1 MHASTRCFEATL
13 NRPPPALAP
22 WRCLERAGR
31 GALASF
37 VGLMFLLAAPAAV
50 AHKAS
55 DAYVQLTGDAAS
67 LTVRVDIALRDLDA
81 VLDID
86 TDGNGQLTW
95 GEVRAAQPAIDAYV
109 GAHLQIGGCTI
120 ASPMHALERR
130 ADGVYAAL
138 TYAPTCALK
147 AEPPIRYTVFAD
159 VDPTHRGIAR
169 VAIAGQGEVVRVL
182 DPRQPQ
188 VLAPIVAGGAT
199 TGVGAGSGIAAGAA
213 AGAAASVAV
222 GPGPGVSSQ
231 PTADAPAGFLREGIH
246 HIVTGYDH
254 VLFLLCLLF
263 PAVMRRT
270 PTGWQPLPTLRAALW
285 PVIGIVTAFT
295 VAHSITLALAALKW
309 VSLPAWFIEPAIAMT
324 IMLAALNNLWPIF
337 GGRVVLV
344 TFAFGLLH
352 GFGFAGVLGE
362 LNLPTAQF
370 AWALLQFNIGLE
382 LGQLLIVLV
391 AVSLMFLARNSLRY
405 VPVVIR
411 GGSAAA
417 MVLALLWFVERTTD
431 VKLLPF

>member
-1 MHASTRCFEATL
+1 MFASMRCS
-13 NRPPPALAP
+13 
-22 WRCLERAGR
+22 ERAGR
-31 GALASF
+31 GALAA
-37 VGLMFLLAAPAAV
+37 LLLAFAATAAF

-55 DAYVQLTGDAAS
+55 DAYVQLTGSAS
-67 LTVRVDIALRDLDA
+67 GLSARVDIALRDLDA

-86 TDGNGQLTW
+86 GDGNGQLTW
-95 GEVRAAQPAIDAYV
+95 GEVRAAWPAIETYV
-109 GAHLQIGGCTI
+109 RAHLQIDGC
-120 ASPMHALERR
+120 ALAAPVQALERR

-138 TYAPTCALK
+138 SFASACVVQ
-147 AEPPIRYTVFAD
+147 AEPRIRYTAFAD

-169 VAIAGQGEVVRVL
+169 IALPGQPEVVRVL

-188 VLAPIVAGGAT
+188 ALGP
-199 TGVGAGSGIAAGAA
+199 AAGAGTEAVA
-213 AGAAASVAV
+213 AGPPPA
-222 GPGPGVSSQ
+222 
-231 PTADAPAGFLREGIH
+231 ADAPAGFLREGIH

-254 VLFLLCLLF
+254 VLFLMCLLF

-270 PTGWQPLPTLRAALW
+270 PQGWQPVRTLREAVW

-309 VSLPAWFIEPAIAMT
+309 VWLPGWFIEPAIAVT
-324 IMLAALNNLWPIF
+324 IMLAALNNFWPIF
-337 GGRVVLV
+337 RGRVALV

-370 AWALLQFNIGLE
+370 AWALLQFNVGLE
-382 LGQLLIVLV
+382 LGQVLIVLV
-391 AVSLMFLARNSLRY
+391 AISLMFLARNSLRY

-417 MVLALLWFVERTTD
+417 MVLALLWLVERTAD

>member
-1 MHASTRCFEATL
+1 MHASMRCYRRTGSSW
-13 NRPPPALAP
+13 LA
-22 WRCLERAGR
+22 W
-31 GALASF
+31 
-37 VGLMFLLAAPAAV
+37 LAAVAFLCAASGAR

-55 DAYVQLTGDAAS
+55 DAYVQMTGTEKG

-95 GEVRAAQPAIDAYV
+95 DEIRTAWPAIEGYV
-109 GAHLQIGGCTI
+109 ASHVQIEGCSLGAPLR
-120 ASPMHALERR
+120 ALERR

-138 TYAPTCALK
+138 AFASACTPK

-169 VAIAGQGEVVRVL
+169 ISIPGQPSTVRVL
-182 DPRQPQ
+182 DPRQP
-188 VLAPIVAGGAT
+188 LALSAA
-199 TGVGAGSGIAAGAA
+199 AGSEAA
-213 AGAAASVAV
+213 AGA
-222 GPGPGVSSQ
+222 GPGASSIAPSPAAVAQ
-231 PTADAPAGFLREGIH
+231 APAGFLREGVH

-254 VLFLLCLLF
+254 VLFLMCLLF

-270 PTGWQPLPTLRAALW
+270 QQGWQPLQTLREALW
-285 PVIGIVTAFT
+285 PVLGIVTAFT

-309 VSLPAWFIEPAIAMT
+309 VSLPSWFIEPAIAVT
-324 IMLAALNNLWPIF
+324 IILAALNNLWPIF
-337 GGRVVLV
+337 RGRVVWV

-352 GFGFAGVLGE
+352 GFGFASVLSE

-370 AWALLQFNIGLE
+370 AFALLQFNVGLE
-382 LGQLLIVLV
+382 LGQIMIVVV
-391 AVSLMFLARNSLRY
+391 ALSLMFLARNSLRY

-411 GGSAAA
+411 GGSGVAIA
-417 MVLALLWFVERTTD
+417 VALLWFVERTAD
-431 VKLLPF
+431 IKLLPF

>member
-1 MHASTRCFEATL
+1 MPGSMRFFERLA
-13 NRPPPALAP
+13 ALA
-22 WRCLERAGR
+22 
-31 GALASF
+31 
-37 VGLMFLLAAPAAV
+37 LLSAAFAAQ

-55 DAYVQLTGDAAS
+55 DAYVQLTGSAQG
-67 LTVRVDIALRDLDA
+67 LTVRVDVALRDLDA

-86 TDGNGQLTW
+86 ADGNGQLTW
-95 GEVRAAQPAIDAYV
+95 GEVRAAWPSIDAYV
-109 GAHLQIGGCTI
+109 SSHVQVAGCALAT
-120 ASPMHALERR
+120 PTHALERR

-138 TYAPTCALK
+138 SYASPCVPQA
-147 AEPPIRYTVFAD
+147 APPVRYTVFAD

-169 VAIAGQGEVVRVL
+169 IALPGQADLVRVL

-188 VLAPIVAGGAT
+188 ALAAATPGSAVSMASAAPI
-199 TGVGAGSGIAAGAA
+199 I
-213 AGAAASVAV
+213 
-222 GPGPGVSSQ
+222 
-231 PTADAPAGFLREGIH
+231 DAPAGFLQEGIH

-254 VLFLLCLLF
+254 VLFLMCLLF

-270 PTGWQPLPTLRAALW
+270 PKGWQPLPTLREALW

-309 VSLPAWFIEPAIAMT
+309 VSLPGWFIEPAIAAT
-324 IMLAALNNLWPIF
+324 IVLAALNNLWPIF
-337 GGRVVLV
+337 GGRVARV

-362 LNLPTAQF
+362 LNLPGLQF

-382 LGQLLIVLV
+382 LGQVVIVLV
-391 AVSLMFLARNSLRY
+391 AVSAMFMARRSLGY

-411 GGSAAA
+411 SGSVAA
-417 MVLALLWFVERTTD
+417 MALAMLWLVERTAD

>member
-1 MHASTRCFEATL
+1 MYASMRCCSRRQVDVHVGGRA
-13 NRPPPALAP
+13 RPVRNLV
-22 WRCLERAGR
+22 R
-31 GALASF
+31 GALTALALL
-37 VGLMFLLAAPAAV
+37 GLAGLAAPAW

-55 DAYVQLTGDAAS
+55 DAYVQLNGSDKGLA
-67 LTVRVDIALRDLDA
+67 LRVDVALRDLDA

-95 GEVRAAQPAIDAYV
+95 GEVRAAWPAIEAYV
-109 GAHLQIGGCTI
+109 ASHLQVDGC
-120 ASPMHALERR
+120 ALAAPVRSLERR

-138 TYAPTCALK
+138 SFQSACVPA
-147 AEPPIRYTVFAD
+147 AEPAIRYTVFAD
-159 VDPTHRGIAR
+159 IDPTHRGIAR
-169 VAIAGQGEVVRVL
+169 ITLNGQPPVVRVL
-182 DPRQPQ
+182 DPRQPAGQ
-188 VLAPIVAGGAT
+188 AATGAPAT
-199 TGVGAGSGIAAGAA
+199 VPS
-213 AGAAASVAV
+213 
-222 GPGPGVSSQ
+222 
-231 PTADAPAGFLREGIH
+231 TADAVAPASDTTTAAAAERPAGFLREGVH

-270 PTGWQPLPTLRAALW
+270 RDGWQPLPSLRQALW

-309 VSLPAWFIEPAIAMT
+309 VSLPSWFIEPAIAVT
-324 IMLAALNNLWPIF
+324 IILAALNNIWPIF
-337 GGRVVLV
+337 RGRTVLV

-352 GFGFAGVLGE
+352 GFGFAGVLAE
-362 LNLPTAQF
+362 LDLPRLQF

-382 LGQLLIVLV
+382 LGQVMIVLV
-391 AVSLMFLARNSLRY
+391 AISLMFMARNSLRY

-411 GGSAAA
+411 GGSGVA
-417 MVLALLWFVERTTD
+417 MVVALLWLVERTAD